1 MSELSKTQKL
11 QAQRDKLN
19 RELAVEQEREATM
32 QDDLVSD
39 EGMTEEAANRIVGA
53 DKFMRAVTVHMVRT
67 RDAITRLEGTLK
79 DLSDNGFR
87 MCEGHKVR
95 LQTLETSDR
104 DQWDAIG
111 KKMDKGGRAPR
122 TKAAAWSV
130 GGAGI
135 GGGVIYAIMDWLA
148 KHYGAGGTP

>member
-1 MSELSKTQKL
+1 MSELSKTQRL
-11 QAQRDKLN
+11 LAERDKLN

-32 QDDLVSD
+32 QDDLVAD
-39 EGMTEEAANRIVGA
+39 EGVTEEAANRIVGA

-67 RDAITRLEGTLK
+67 SDALKNINLRLD
-79 DLSDNGFR
+79 DLNLNGFR

-104 DQWDAIG
+104 DQWDEL
-111 KKMDKGGRAPR
+111 KKKADKVRAPR
-122 TKAAAWSV
+122 TRAAAWGV
-130 GGAGI
+130 GGAGL
-135 GGGVIYAIMDWLA
+135 GGGIVYAILDWLA